1 MCSTT
6 NDSSC
11 VQQVDVSS
19 TCDDDEVRHPAP
31 AMPGAY
37 QMADPKHG
45 VGGSYND
52 EVNDVVISVNAGG
65 QPAPVF
71 ALGSS
76 APAGHDQPSSV
87 SASPGGVYL
96 SHKNPVSRT
105 MSSR

>member
-1 MCSTT
+1 M
-6 NDSSC
+6 
-11 VQQVDVSS
+11 S
-19 TCDDDEVRHPAP
+19 TCDDEVSHPP

-45 VGGSYND
+45 VGGGSYND
-52 EVNDVVISVNAGG
+52 EANDVVISVNAGG

-71 ALGSS
+71 ALGGS